1 MISSSLNIQALE
13 HQRQAHIALFEIG
26 HSRHDLLIGH
36 AVAGL
41 LQLDSQIRQFLGM
54 GGIVTGHILH
64 QRHQFFHGGMLAA
77 TSAAGAL
84 TAAVVGMGMLRTLGV
99 EVVVVMG
106 MLVGMLMGMGM
117 LMAVGHTVMGVLVG
131 MGMGMLVVMIV
142 MMTADMIVMQM
153 HKYRSFSFFFV
164 L

>member
-1 MISSSLNIQALE
+1 
-13 HQRQAHIALFEIG
+13 
-26 HSRHDLLIGH
+26 
-36 AVAGL
+36 
-41 LQLDSQIRQFLGM
+41 
-54 GGIVTGHILH
+54 
-64 QRHQFFHGGMLAA
+64 MLAA

-106 MLVGMLMGMGM
+106 MLVGMLMGVGM